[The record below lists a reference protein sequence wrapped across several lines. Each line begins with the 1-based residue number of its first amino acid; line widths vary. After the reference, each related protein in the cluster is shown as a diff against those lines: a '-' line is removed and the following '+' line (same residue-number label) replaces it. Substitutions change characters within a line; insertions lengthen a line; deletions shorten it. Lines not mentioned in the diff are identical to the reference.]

1 MVRGIVR
8 GMDKHLLGQTCALLA
23 AIAWAVALVL
33 FKRSGERIPPLALNL
48 FKNVVGLILLVVTLV
63 ATRDGIGNVLQF
75 PMEDVYILLISGVI
89 GIALADTLLFCA
101 LNRIGVGILSI
112 VDCTY
117 SPCII
122 LLGVL
127 MLSEQLT
134 VSHYVGGVLIVGGVL
149 TVSGITPPAGC
160 TRGQLLAGML
170 MGLLAIVFMGFGVI
184 LVKLVL
190 PHFPLIWA
198 TTIRLAVGTVVLGVC
213 SAASPQRKE
222 LWSVFRPTG
231 IWWVAVPA
239 SVLGTYVSLILWV
252 AGFKYTN
259 VSIASLLN
267 QTSVV
272 FALVFAT
279 LILKESFGGRKL
291 AAAVLTIAGIVIV
304 WVAQA

>member
-1 MVRGIVR
+1 M
-8 GMDKHLLGQTCALLA
+8 
-23 AIAWAVALVL
+23 L

-63 ATRDGIGNVLQF
+63 VTRDGIGNVLQF
-75 PMEDVYILLISGVI
+75 PMEDVYILLISGTI

-127 MLSEQLT
+127 LLSEQLT
-134 VSHYVGGVLIVGGVL
+134 VFHYVGGALIVGGVL
-149 TVSGITPPAGC
+149 TVAGVRPPAGC
-160 TRGQLLAGML
+160 TRGRLMAGML
-170 MGLLAIVFMGFGVI
+170 MGLLAIVLMAFGII
-184 LVKLVL
+184 LAKLVL

-198 TTIRLAVGTVVLGVC
+198 TTIRLAVGTVVLAMC

-222 LWSVFRPTG
+222 LWSVFRPSRV
-231 IWWVAVPA
+231 WRAAVPA
-239 SVLGTYVSLILWV
+239 SVLGTYLSLILWV
-252 AGFKYTN
+252 AGFKYTD

-267 QTSVV
+267 QTSVI
-272 FALVFAT
+272 FALIFAT
-279 LILKESFGGRKL
+279 LILKEGFGGRKL
-291 AAAVLTIAGIVIV
+291 AAAVLTMAGIVIV
-304 WVAQA
+304 WLAQA